1 MLAAMLEELGH
12 RVAGEAGSIGKA
24 CLMAETAEY
33 NLAMLDINL
42 SGHDVGPVAEIIA
55 ERGLPILFVTGYA
68 SAALPNGFDDK
79 PVIQKPFVLTKLRDV
94 VEVALSDRA

>member
-12 RVAGEAGSIGKA
+12 RVAGEAGSIGEA

-33 NLAMLDINL
+33 NLALLDINL

-55 ERGLPILFVTGYA
+55 ERGLPIFRDGLRVGH
-68 SAALPNGFDDK
+68 
-79 PVIQKPFVLTKLRDV
+79 LTEWVR
-94 VEVALSDRA
+94 R